1 MPVPMLLRT
10 LLLATLLL
18 GATATSAHAESR
30 LTIRGAGF
38 GHGVG
43 MSQYGA
49 LGFAQKGAGY
59 REILRHY
66 YTGTSIGRAETG
78 RTVRVL
84 LASPRT
90 AAFSNA
96 TRAGGRRISPRR
108 SYFARARGASVDL
121 LSVRGRRLA
130 TVPAPLRVTSRRPVS
145 LKGKGAYRGALEIRP
160 AGAGVNVI
168 NAVALDDYL
177 QGVVPVESPSSWPIE
192 ALKAQAVAART
203 YALTTTKGGA
213 GFEQFADTRSQVYG
227 GVRVEAASTNEAV
240 RQTRGEVVTYD
251 GRPVVTYFFSTSGGR
266 TENVENTSLGTRPL
280 PWLKSVADPHDDVS
294 PRHRWG
300 PIRMTLAQAGRKLD
314 GLVKGSFRGI
324 DVISRGRSPRV
335 VAADVV
341 GSGGRV
347 RVTGAQ
353 LRARLGLFDTWAYF
367 TSVSTEAE
375 EEAEDEDAPG
385 PQAAPNGGAG
395 ASAARARPAVRWL
408 KGAIVPARRGGDA
421 TVEVRTRRGWR
432 SAGTARIRRRGT
444 YRFSLCAEG
453 VYRVRYGKATGP
465 DVRVR

>member
-1 MPVPMLLRT
+1 MLLRT
-10 LLLATLLL
+10 LLLATLVV
-18 GATATSAHAESR
+18 GGTAASARAESR

-49 LGFAQKGAGY
+49 LGFAQKGTGY

-66 YTGTSIGRAETG
+66 YTGTAIGSAGTG

-84 LASPRT
+84 IASPRS

-96 TRAGGRRISPRR
+96 TRAGNRRVNPRAT
-108 SYFARARGASVDL
+108 YFARARGAAVDL
-121 LSVRGRRLA
+121 VSAKGRRLA
-130 TVPAPLRVTSRRPVS
+130 TVPAPLRVTSSGPVA
-145 LKGKGAYRGALEIRP
+145 LRGKGSYRGALEIRP

-168 NAVALDDYL
+168 NAVSLEHYV
-177 QGVVPVESPSSWPIE
+177 QGVVPVESPPSWPIE

-203 YALTTTKGGA
+203 YAITTSKGGA
-213 GFEQFADTRSQVYG
+213 GFEQYADTRSQVYG
-227 GVRVEAASTNEAV
+227 GVGAEVASTNEAV
-240 RQTRGEVVTYD
+240 RQTRGEVVTYE

-266 TENVENTSLGTRPL
+266 TEDVENTSLGTRPL

-300 PIRMTLAQAGRKLD
+300 PVRMSFKDAGRKLN
-314 GLVKGSFRGI
+314 GLVKGSLRGI

-341 GSGGRV
+341 GSQGRV

-375 EEAEDEDAPG
+375 EDEEPPAEDEPPADAN
-385 PQAAPNGGAG
+385 ANGGASAG
-395 ASAARARPAVRWL
+395 AAKVRRTAVRYL
-408 KGAIVPARRGGDA
+408 RGAVVPARRGGEA
-421 TVEVRTRRGWR
+421 TVEIRTRTGWR
-432 SAGTARIRRRGT
+432 AAGTARIRRGGA
-444 YRFSLCAEG
+444 YRYGLCAKG
-453 VYRVRYGKATGP
+453 VYRVRYGNATGAP
-465 DVRVR
+465 VRVG